1 LISERALNNWI
12 TFTYNCG
19 KNHKS
24 IDWLKSQIDLWYKS
38 LDKKKQ
44 QRTTNKDKIVEIL
57 SKYGLVSDLQDKQKE
72 QLGLDDNAPLY
83 NLYGKVAT
91 KILNSIQTLDRDK
104 VIRMFYDAEFSLY
117 RDEET
122 GEYLCSISEK
132 DLDILKEQICNLAVR
147 EVGNMDKEQL
157 GNNAEPIRQY
167 PEDNPGEER

>member
-1 LISERALNNWI
+1 MNNDKQYLISERALNNWI

-57 SKYGLVSDLQDKQKE
+57 EPYLIFKPAKGDADSIAV
-72 QLGLDDNAPLY
+72 APIDI
-83 NLYGKVAT
+83 AT

-147 EVGNMDKEQL
+147 EVGNMDKERL
-157 GNNAEPIRQY
+157 GNNAEPIKQY
-167 PEDNPGEER
+167 PEDDPREER